1 MAAERERL
9 GAGQKEV
16 QAIAKEG
23 ALQAAEGARRL
34 AQIEEYMQ
42 GLIEKFKNGFMTI
55 PEIRLG

>member
-1 MAAERERL
+1 M
-9 GAGQKEV
+9 
-16 QAIAKEG
+16 QAISKEG